1 MAHHGLPSALRI
13 ITKALASL
21 ALSFIGRAVEV
32 VASAAFAISA
42 TLERRRNA

>member
-1 MAHHGLPSALRI
+1 MAHDGLPSVLRI

-32 VASAAFAISA
+32 VASAAFVIFV